1 MLLIYVQQA
10 NASAATLDIALHP
23 FVPEFVGSTSRGIRT
38 LRMNQELVVV

>member
-10 NASAATLDIALHP
+10 NARAATFDVALHP
-23 FVPEFVGSTSRGIRT
+23 FIPEFVGSTSRGIRT